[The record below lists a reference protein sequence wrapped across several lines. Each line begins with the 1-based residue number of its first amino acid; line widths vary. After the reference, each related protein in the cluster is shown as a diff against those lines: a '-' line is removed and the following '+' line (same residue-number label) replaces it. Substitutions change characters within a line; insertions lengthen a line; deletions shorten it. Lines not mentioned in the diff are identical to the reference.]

1 MANLDEVYDVDD
13 RSAACKK
20 HEHGILVCL
29 AGPGTG
35 KTYSLL
41 ERTSALTDR
50 KFEPDSICYLTFIK
64 EISNAFIDDYVEKFG
79 LESYITSAPRIST
92 LHSFAC
98 RSIRNQGFRIGY
110 EGELYFA
117 NVADR
122 GEVAGQT
129 FLSDLFGIINHDDC
143 LSLAAL
149 RDQLDLI
156 KDAWRNGEAPAELP
170 LPGDAIFAA
179 ASDLLRS
186 FRLVDWDQT
195 IPLAFDLLNDPDA
208 RPEWI
213 KKIRH
218 YFVDEYQDFNRAEQT
233 LIRLIAGDSEST
245 VIVGDDDQS
254 VYSQH
259 GGSPEGMRVLYEN
272 PEYDRVSLIKCRR
285 CKENLVVRANTFQ
298 AKMSKHPRP
307 MVAAYGGGSVVCYRF
322 KSSKAEVA
330 FLTDYLLSRLA
341 ELSEEPKPKEG
352 IACLFPSHRVLE
364 NYYEMLSPKVPC
376 LQRNVFAPPKRFWLD
391 RLLQLIKKP
400 QQRFLQRLLLNDYVE
415 LKPRHKRIIVR
426 RILDRDLAPPDACTS
441 LLLDGLLEGKAAD
454 AARAFCDAYDAI
466 ASQDVGRIA
475 SVISRVID
483 IKNDLVVDQLQTLLE
498 IKDDQRQEDAVATI
512 CDVLLPDTAIPPADL
527 KAVLFLTMHGSK
539 GLTKKTVIIPGLEQA
554 WMPGNAKGNAL
565 AERQRLFYVAMTRAT
580 DNVVI
585 TFPHNRGG
593 NDSLN
598 FPIEGRG
605 SASSFIACT
614 GLSVQYHE

>member
-1 MANLDEVYDVDD
+1 MANLDEVYAVDD
-13 RSAACKK
+13 RAAAFEK
-20 HEHGILVCL
+20 HQRGILVCL

-41 ERTSALTDR
+41 ERTVALTAQ

-64 EISNAFIDDYVEKFG
+64 EITNAFVADYIDKFG
-79 LESYITSAPRIST
+79 LESYETSAPRIST

-98 RSIRNQGFRIGY
+98 RLIRNQGFRIGY

-117 NVADR
+117 NVADN

-143 LSLAAL
+143 PSVARL
-149 RDQLDLI
+149 RDQVDSI
-156 KDAWRNGEAPAELP
+156 KGAWRDDEAPAKLP
-170 LPGDAIFAA
+170 PPGAAIFKA

-195 IPLAFDLLNDPDA
+195 VPLARELFRDRDL
-208 RPEWI
+208 RPQWM

-233 LIRLIAGDSEST
+233 LIGLLAADADST

-254 VYSQH
+254 VYSQR

-272 PEYDRVSLIKCRR
+272 PEYDHVSLIKCRR
-285 CKENLVVRANTFQ
+285 CKEKLVDSANTFQ
-298 AKMSKHPRP
+298 AKMSAHPRP
-307 MVAAYGGGSVVCYRF
+307 MVAACNGGQVVCYRF

-330 FLTDYLLSRLA
+330 FLTDYLLSCL
-341 ELSEEPKPKEG
+341 EDLPEEPKPKEG

-376 LQRNVFAPPKRFWLD
+376 VQRNISPQSNRLWLE
-391 RLLQLIKKP
+391 RLLQLVKKP
-400 QQRFLQRLLLNDYVE
+400 QQRFLQRLLLRDYAE
-415 LKPRHKRIIVR
+415 LKPRHRCMIVR
-426 RILDRDLAPPDACTS
+426 RILERDMAPSDACAS
-441 LLLDGLLEGKAAD
+441 LLLDGLFKGKAVD
-454 AARAFCDAYDAI
+454 AARAFCDTYDAI
-466 ASQDVGRIA
+466 AAHNLERIA
-475 SVISRVID
+475 SVVSPVLGV
-483 IKNDLVVDQLQTLLE
+483 KCDLVVDQLKKLDDSE
-498 IKDDQRQEDAVATI
+498 DDQAQDDVVATI
-512 CDVLLPDTAIPPADL
+512 CDSLLPDTATPSADL

-539 GLTKKTVIIPGLEQA
+539 GLTKKTVVIPGLEQA
-554 WMPGNAKGNAL
+554 WMPGNAEGGAL

-598 FPIEGRG
+598 FPMQGRG
-605 SASSFIACT
+605 AASSFIACA
-614 GLSVQYHE
+614 GLSAHYHE

>member
-13 RSAACKK
+13 RSAAFKK

-41 ERTSALTDR
+41 ERTTALTDR

-79 LESYITSAPRIST
+79 LESYKTSAPRIST

-170 LPGDAIFAA
+170 LSGDAIFAA

-245 VIVGDDDQS
+245 
-254 VYSQH
+254 
-259 GGSPEGMRVLYEN
+259 
-272 PEYDRVSLIKCRR
+272 
-285 CKENLVVRANTFQ
+285 
-298 AKMSKHPRP
+298 
-307 MVAAYGGGSVVCYRF
+307 
-322 KSSKAEVA
+322 
-330 FLTDYLLSRLA
+330 
-341 ELSEEPKPKEG
+341 
-352 IACLFPSHRVLE
+352 
-364 NYYEMLSPKVPC
+364 
-376 LQRNVFAPPKRFWLD
+376 
-391 RLLQLIKKP
+391 
-400 QQRFLQRLLLNDYVE
+400 
-415 LKPRHKRIIVR
+415 
-426 RILDRDLAPPDACTS
+426 
-441 LLLDGLLEGKAAD
+441 
-454 AARAFCDAYDAI
+454 
-466 ASQDVGRIA
+466 
-475 SVISRVID
+475 
-483 IKNDLVVDQLQTLLE
+483 
-498 IKDDQRQEDAVATI
+498 
-512 CDVLLPDTAIPPADL
+512 
-527 KAVLFLTMHGSK
+527 
-539 GLTKKTVIIPGLEQA
+539 
-554 WMPGNAKGNAL
+554 
-565 AERQRLFYVAMTRAT
+565 
-580 DNVVI
+580 
-585 TFPHNRGG
+585 
-593 NDSLN
+593 
-598 FPIEGRG
+598 
-605 SASSFIACT
+605 
-614 GLSVQYHE
+614 